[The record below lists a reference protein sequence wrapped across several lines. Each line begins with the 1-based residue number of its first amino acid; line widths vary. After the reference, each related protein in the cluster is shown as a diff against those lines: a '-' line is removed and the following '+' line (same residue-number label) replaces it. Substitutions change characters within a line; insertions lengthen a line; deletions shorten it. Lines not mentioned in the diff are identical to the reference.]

1 MTRTGPIAA
10 ADSNLVPLE
19 TDYVICING
28 ERMAV
33 VTLYRSIVRLI
44 GRPPAP
50 ATGRVWPG
58 CGHGPQR
65 RRRRAA
71 RHALR

>member
-1 MTRTGPIAA
+1 
-10 ADSNLVPLE
+10 
-19 TDYVICING
+19 
-28 ERMAV
+28 MAV
-33 VTLYRSIVRLI
+33 VTLYRSLVRLI
-44 GRPPAP
+44 GRPAAP